1 MSLPTFKSHFPGLLK
16 LIFHITLTQESFIS
30 WFLRSH
36 QHRTHVLDDELGQ
49 TKCRL
54 SHRHPS
60 PWEGLQD
67 HTGHENEILCS
78 KLSQD
83 SQQMVAPPRPRALKP
98 TAGRFPPYRGIF
110 WTPAGGNKWV
120 NKEACVGLSAGQ
132 PGYRDP
138 LTPLSLPALK
148 AAVMALGCY
157 PLRHFQADEHGS
169 IPLHLFQPPETSHR
183 SGGWCA
189 KALLP
194 VASTGAGKRFQIRE
208 RTA

>member
-1 MSLPTFKSHFPGLLK
+1 MPSLPQAPEPLGGVAGSHGPRERNPVLQALTRQSINGSSASSKSFETH
-16 LIFHITLTQESFIS
+16 SWAIS
-30 WFLRSH
+30 
-36 QHRTHVLDDELGQ
+36 
-49 TKCRL
+49 
-54 SHRHPS
+54 
-60 PWEGLQD
+60 
-67 HTGHENEILCS
+67 
-78 KLSQD
+78 
-83 SQQMVAPPRPRALKP
+83 
-98 TAGRFPPYRGIF
+98 PYRGIF

-120 NKEACVGLSAGQ
+120 NKEACVGLSTGQ

-157 PLRHFQADEHGS
+157 PLRHFQADERGS
-169 IPLHLFQPPETSHR
+169 IPLALFQPPETSHR
-183 SGGWCA
+183 PGGWCA